1 MLSISYEQRQTI
13 EGGITILVLAIV
25 GYGFWFAIKLPKLMP
40 NMTKAQ
46 SWNLRSRLRF
56 LSFGLLVFLAALYTG
71 LDRITRPET
80 PAASPQ
86 ETAASPQETAAVPR
100 VRRTSAARMGDD
112 VKIVC
117 GGSSLCAVA
126 ATEQDALKNV
136 KNGGAYQVKNGTK
149 AVVLLY
155 DPEVNGADAAK
166 VYLEAGPNANKDGWI
181 PAKWMHMLPN

>member
-1 MLSISYEQRQTI
+1 MLSISYDQRQI
-13 EGGITILVLAIV
+13 IDGVITISVLAIV

-46 SWNLRSRLRF
+46 SWNLRGRLRF
-56 LSFGLLVFLAALYTG
+56 LSFGLLVFLAAIYTG
-71 LDRITRPET
+71 LDRITRPKI
-80 PAASPQ
+80 PAAAPQ
-86 ETAASPQETAAVPR
+86 EAAAVPR
-100 VRRTSAARMGDD
+100 VHRTSAARMGDD

-117 GGSSLCAVA
+117 GGGSLCAIA
-126 ATEQDALKNV
+126 ATEQDALKNA
-136 KNGGAYQVKNGTK
+136 KNGGAYQVKSGTK

-166 VYLEAGPNANKDGWI
+166 VYLEAGPSANKDGWI